1 MPRLA
6 GLAARIKVLDFMR
19 EQFGTGLVQQLHGQ
33 ALFRLRRYVETV
45 QRNQE
50 REQA

>member
-19 EQFGTGLVQQLHGQ
+19 REFGPAMVIELAPEQVYR
-33 ALFRLRRYVETV
+33 ARRYVETINNC
-45 QRNQE
+45 RSD
-50 REQA
+50 AC